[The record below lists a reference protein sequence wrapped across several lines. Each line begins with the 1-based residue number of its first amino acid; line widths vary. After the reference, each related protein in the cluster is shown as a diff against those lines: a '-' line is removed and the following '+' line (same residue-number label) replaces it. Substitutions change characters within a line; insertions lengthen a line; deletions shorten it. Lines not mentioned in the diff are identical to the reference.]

1 MPGIPSKDAS
11 FVRGTPR
18 NYALTKFQF
27 DNGRQSVVT
36 FSKIRGSTGKIYRGS
51 TCQLK
56 HDLLNFPLLHEE
68 VPTDRKTGYP
78 YGYCLRYKCGLES
91 GL

>member
-1 MPGIPSKDAS
+1 MLAEAAGVSKVIIAC
-11 FVRGTPR
+11 G
-18 NYALTKFQF
+18 L
-27 DNGRQSVVT
+27 
-36 FSKIRGSTGKIYRGS
+36 STGKIYRGS

-68 VPTDRKTGYP
+68 VPADRKAGYP